1 MRGAPAEGRESRVPL
16 GKVSFD
22 HPGTRNAW
30 VKARRRVIARLTLWT
45 ILWVTSSLA
54 PSLLQEFDVI
64 SMSDTVEGVLGLIV
78 SLTFFAYLVILYLDV
93 SALRSIKRI
102 RRILEAAPWR
112 PIPAARKHPL
122 LKDASGVP
130 VQLQLGAA
138 GETDELS
145 GVMSARGSVR
155 RRRWPEAMEQG
166 AWYAGDVEG
175 HGVLALPGGTQLME
189 VQPRP

>member
-1 MRGAPAEGRESRVPL
+1 
-16 GKVSFD
+16 
-22 HPGTRNAW
+22 
-30 VKARRRVIARLTLWT
+30 VIGRLTLWT

-138 GETDELS
+138 GEADELS
-145 GVMSARGSVR
+145 GLMSARGSVH

-175 HGVLALPGGTQLME
+175 HGVLALPGGTRLME
-189 VQPRP
+189 VRPRP